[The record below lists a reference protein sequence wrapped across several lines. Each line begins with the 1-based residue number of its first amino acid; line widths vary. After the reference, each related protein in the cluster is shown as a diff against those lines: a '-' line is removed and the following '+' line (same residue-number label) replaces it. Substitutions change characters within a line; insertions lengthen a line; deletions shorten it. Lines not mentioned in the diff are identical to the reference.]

1 MRVLLLED
9 AADGLLDLALR
20 AQEYG
25 HQVLYHLSKFDRW
38 KHPTGMGLVERS
50 ADWRQHARWADIII
64 CGGNGKWIRE
74 LDVLRKEGRPVIGG
88 CQEVANLELDRLAG
102 MAAFKKVG
110 IPIPPFRH
118 CRNLKEAMEYVA
130 DRDEGCAV
138 KPSGDIADKST
149 SVVGKTAKEVLWR
162 LSRWQ
167 KEGKSF
173 PSGLIVQDRVVGAE
187 FAVGG
192 WIGPGGFAP
201 LWEENFEEKR
211 PFSGSMG
218 PNTGE
223 AGTVMR
229 LVRKSRLADK
239 VLSPLEDRLV
249 ELGYVG
255 NIDCNTI
262 VNPDGDALPLE
273 FTTRFGWPAW
283 NIELALHDNDP
294 IEWLYGLCE
303 GKPPKTRVADKIA
316 VGIVLAIPPYPNS
329 GAKTDEIVNVPIW
342 GVTPSIE
349 DNLHFVDVMRGTD
362 SDLATSGEYVLVG
375 TGTGDTVVAARR
387 EAERVLNRLTIPQP
401 PYYRNDIGARL
412 RKDLPAL
419 QAHGFATGIS
429 YA

>member
-1 MRVLLLED
+1 MRVLLIED

-20 AQEYG
+20 AQEWG

-74 LDVLRKEGRPVIGG
+74 LDALRKEGRPVIGG

-102 MAAFKKVG
+102 MAAFKKAG

-167 KEGKSF
+167 KGGKSF
-173 PSGLIVQDRVVGAE
+173 PSGLIVQDRVEGVE

-192 WIGPGGFAP
+192 WIGPGGFAAG
-201 LWEENFEEKR
+201 WEENFEEKR
-211 PFSGSMG
+211 VFASGLG
-218 PNTGE
+218 PNSGE
-223 AGTVMR
+223 SGTVMQLTR
-229 LVRKSRLADK
+229 NSRLANK
-239 VLSPLEDRLV
+239 VLRPFEDWLVKTGYAGNVDVNCIVDPDGNASPLEWT
-249 ELGYVG
+249 G
-255 NIDCNTI
+255 
-262 VNPDGDALPLE
+262 
-273 FTTRFGWPAW
+273 RFGWPAF
-283 NIELALHDNDP
+283 NIELALHEGDP

-303 GKPPKTRVADKIA
+303 GKPPKTRAMDKIA
-316 VGIVLAIPPYPNS
+316 VGVVLAIPPYPNA
-329 GAKTDEIVNVPIW
+329 GAKTDEVVNVPIW
-342 GVTPSIE
+342 GCVPSIE
-349 DNLHFVDVMRGTD
+349 DNLHLVDVMRGTD
-362 SDLATSGEYVLVG
+362 SDLATSGDYVLVA
-375 TGTGDTVVAARR
+375 TGTGNVVVEARR
-387 EAERVLNRLTIPQP
+387 EAERVLRRLTIPQSP
-401 PYYRNDIGARL
+401 FWRTDIGTRL
-412 RKDLPAL
+412 RRGLPEL
-419 QAHGFATGIS
+419 QAHGFATGFC